1 MHFVTKILTYYFTFN
16 YIDYYKVLW
25 YNVLNNCRKRGFL
38 MNKKTI
44 GIIFGGVSSEHDIS
58 CISAKSIIEN
68 IDYDKYNAVLIGITK
83 EGRWFIFNDDVNL
96 LPQDKWLNSKSLVP
110 AFISPD
116 TSVKGLVTAKGEI
129 VHLDAVFPVL
139 HGKNGED
146 GTIQGLLQMAQIPF
160 VGCDA
165 TSSGVCMD
173 KAVANAVADT
183 VGIPQAKWC
192 GVNEY
197 DYRKSSDEILDNAIK
212 KLGLP
217 IFVKPANAGSSVGI
231 TKAHSKEEL
240 AAAMEI
246 AFKEDRKAV
255 LEEFIDG
262 FEVEC
267 AVMGNDEPVAG
278 EVGQILAA
286 AEFYDFDAKYN
297 NPQSETVIPANIP
310 AEKREEIKHLAIKAY
325 KAMGCQGMSRCDFFV
340 TRNDGKVLLNEINT
354 IPGQTSI
361 SMYPKLFEAVGVL
374 YKELISRLIDLAFER
389 GGRI

>member
-1 MHFVTKILTYYFTFN
+1 
-16 YIDYYKVLW
+16 
-25 YNVLNNCRKRGFL
+25 
-38 MNKKTI
+38 MNKLTI

-68 IDYDKYNAVLIGITK
+68 IDYSKYSIVLIGITK
-83 EGRWFIFNDDVNL
+83 EGKWFIFNDNINL
-96 LPQDKWLNSKSLVP
+96 LPEDKWLGSKSLVP

-116 TSVKGLVTAKGEI
+116 ATVGGLVTARGDIIK
-129 VHLDAVFPVL
+129 LDAVFPVL

-146 GTIQGLLQMAQIPF
+146 GTVQGLLQLAQIPF

-173 KAVANAVADT
+173 KAVANAVADAF
-183 VGIPQAKWC
+183 GIPQAKWFAI
-192 GVNEY
+192 NEY
-197 DYRKSSDEILDNAIK
+197 DYRQNGNTLLDEAIE
-212 KLGLP
+212 KLGFP

-231 TKAHSKEEL
+231 SKARTKAEL
-240 AAAMEI
+240 EDAMQV
-246 AFKEDRKAV
+246 AFKEDKKAV

-267 AVMGNDEPVAG
+267 AVLGNNEPVAG

-297 NPQSETVIPANIP
+297 NPQSETLIPAAIP
-310 AEKREEIKHLAIKAY
+310 EEKRNEVKAQALRAY
-325 KAMGCQGMSRCDFFV
+325 KALGCEGLSRVDFFV
-340 TRNDGKVLLNEINT
+340 TKDDGRVLLNEINT

-361 SMYPKLFEAVGVL
+361 SMYPKLFEAVGIP
-374 YKELISRLIDLAFER
+374 YKQLIDKLISLAIER
-389 GGRI
+389 GGKI